1 MAGDAFLKIDGIPG
15 ESTDDKHKDWIE
27 VLTYSFGVAQSA
39 TVGSTAGAR
48 SAERANFS
56 DFSFVKS
63 LDKSSPKLF
72 LFCANGTHIKEMTLQ
87 LHRAT
92 GDKQKYLE
100 VKLSDNLISS
110 ISPSWSPGGLPMESV
125 AVNFGK
131 IEYIYTQT
139 DAKTGKPSGDVK
151 AHWDTNTNKGG

>member
-1 MAGDAFLKIDGIPG
+1 MAGDAFLKIDGVPG

-27 VLTYSFGVAQSA
+27 VLSYSFGVAQSA

-48 SAERANFS
+48 SAGKADFS
-56 DFSFVKS
+56 DFSFTKAI
-63 LDKSSPKLF
+63 DKSSPKLF
-72 LFCANGTHIKEMTLQ
+72 LYCAKGDHVPNMMLQ

-100 VKLSDNLISS
+100 IKLSDSLISNV
-110 ISPSWSPGGLPMESV
+110 SPAYGGGGIPMENVS
-125 AVNFGK
+125 VNFGK